1 MSQSDRVI
9 IIGGGIIGLLTA
21 RELRRRGRDVTV
33 LDAGTG
39 CDTASSGNAG
49 IIAPGHFPIAS
60 PRQRSRAMKL
70 LFDPDSPLY
79 IPPRFNVS
87 MLRWLIGFR
96 RACHPRHYGH
106 AVEVLN
112 RLSRISSEGWQ
123 EFMSVDSPRAIA
135 DTLRPVG
142 SLEVFCEE
150 KTGEAASMDA
160 EVLRRD
166 GFDTELIDGDELR
179 RRDPTFS
186 SEVIGALVHPG
197 HIITQP
203 DRLLSAIEDHVLEL
217 GVLVQHGHAV
227 ERIVADEHTCH
238 GVLIDDDQLIEGA
251 TVVIAAGIWSDGLA
265 RHHGVRVPMQ
275 PAKGYHVMVDVDVP
289 PSLAC
294 VCRESMVAV
303 NSMDDGVRLAGTLEL
318 SGINHRMAQRRLD
331 LLVKGAARCVRG
343 IEDAPIL
350 HQWTGMR
357 PCTSDG
363 LPVIGPMPSMA
374 GTWIA
379 TGHGMMGITLGPVTA
394 LLLAQMI
401 DGDATE
407 MDVVPMSANRFN

>member
-1 MSQSDRVI
+1 MSHPDRVI

-21 RELRRRGRDVTV
+21 GELRRRGRDVLV

-39 CDTASSGNAG
+39 HDSASSGNAG

-60 PRQRSRAMKL
+60 PRHRSRAMKL

-79 IPPRFNVS
+79 IPPRFNLP
-87 MLRWLIGFR
+87 MLRWLFGFR
-96 RACHPRHYGH
+96 RACHPRYYGH

-112 RLSRISSEGWQ
+112 RLSRISGEGWQ
-123 EFMSVDSPRAIA
+123 EFMRNDSPPAIA
-135 DTLRPVG
+135 ETLRPVG

-150 KTGEAASMDA
+150 STGEAASSDA
-160 EVLRRD
+160 ELLQRD

-179 RRDPTFS
+179 RRDPAFS
-186 SEVIGALVHPG
+186 SDVIGALVHPG
-197 HIITQP
+197 HIVTQP
-203 DRLLSAIEDHVLEL
+203 DRLLAAIEAHVEEL
-217 GVLVQHGHAV
+217 GVVVQHGHAV
-227 ERIVADEHTCH
+227 SRIAADARTCH
-238 GVLIDDDQLIEGA
+238 GVLIDDDQLIEGG
-251 TVVIAAGIWSDGLA
+251 TVVVAAGIWSDGLA

-275 PAKGYHVMVDVDVP
+275 PAKGYHVMVDVQQP

-331 LLVKGAARCVRG
+331 LLIKGASRCVKG

-350 HQWTGMR
+350 HAWTGMR
-357 PCTSDG
+357 PCTADG

-374 GTWIA
+374 DTWVA

-394 LLLAQMI
+394 LLLGQMI
-401 DGDATE
+401 DGDETE
-407 MDVVPMSANRFN
+407 LDVVPMSANRFN